1 MVEKE
6 RDQVTDAELD
16 APGPVSV
23 GIALTT
29 DPNMTRGLLE
39 QFCLALSDA
48 TGIEVIP
55 HGVSSYR
62 SLLDQLATAEVDI
75 VWLPP
80 IPALRATANNC
91 VSPIA
96 LPIRSGDTF
105 YYAALFARSDSP
117 IREPGDLQ
125 GLKAAW
131 VDPQSAAGYLIVRAY
146 LELQAV
152 DLKTAFAKN
161 LFFGSHDAVTEAVVK
176 GAADVGATYVY
187 YDEEQRPKRAGWGE
201 ADVHVVA
208 KAGPIPNDFIAARK
222 GLSGRL
228 VRLVQDALVD
238 VNNAPLREAA
248 RLLLTADGFAVPTPE
263 HIEPLQA
270 LLTGLQ
276 EASDHPHSMFPPP
289 A

>member
-1 MVEKE
+1 MGEKKP
-6 RDQVTDAELD
+6 DQVDDAELEVPSSI
-16 APGPVSV
+16 AV

-39 QFCLALSDA
+39 QFCLALADA
-48 TGIEVIP
+48 TGLEVIP
-55 HGVSSYR
+55 RGVSSYR
-62 SLLDQLATAEVDI
+62 SLLDQLASSEVDI

-80 IPALRATANNC
+80 IPALRATAINC

-96 LPIRSGDTF
+96 LPIRSGDSS
-105 YYAALFARSDSP
+105 YYAALFTRSDSP
-117 IREPGDLQ
+117 IREPSDLR

-152 DLKTAFAKN
+152 DLKSAFTTN
-161 LFFGSHDAVTEAVVK
+161 LFLGAHDAVAEAVVE
-176 GAADVGATYVY
+176 GTADVGATYVY
-187 YDEEQRPKRAGWGE
+187 FDEQERPKRAGWGE
-201 ADVHVVA
+201 ADMRVIA
-208 KAGPIPNDFIAARK
+208 KAGPIPNDIIAARK
-222 GLSGRL
+222 GISTLL
-228 VRLVQDALVD
+228 VRLVQSALVD
-238 VNNAPLREAA
+238 VKHAQLREAA

-263 HIEPLQA
+263 HLAPLQA

-276 EASDHPHSMFPPP
+276 EASDHPHSLFPPP

>member
-6 RDQVTDAELD
+6 RDQVTPTELD
-16 APGPVSV
+16 VTASVSV

-29 DPNMTRGLLE
+29 DPNMTRGLLD

-48 TGIEVIP
+48 TGVEVIP
-55 HGVSSYR
+55 HGVTSYR
-62 SLLDQLATAEVDI
+62 SLLDQLANAEVDI

-91 VSPIA
+91 VAPIA

-105 YYAALFARSDSP
+105 YYAALFSRGDSS
-117 IREPGDLQ
+117 IREPKDLL
-125 GLKAAW
+125 GVNAAW

-152 DLKTAFAKN
+152 DLKAAFAKN

-187 YDEEQRPKRAGWGE
+187 YDEDQRPKRAGWGDE
-201 ADVHVVA
+201 DVHVVA

-222 GLSGRL
+222 GLSGHL
-228 VRLVQDALVD
+228 VRLVQSALVD
-238 VNNAPLREAA
+238 KDNAPLREAS
-248 RLLLTADGFAVPTPE
+248 RLLLTADGFALPTSE
-263 HIEPLQA
+263 HLEPLQA